1 MILLSFLHFVRS
13 VWSEARQMQTAAKR
27 RYPHLSDWG

>member
-1 MILLSFLHFVRS
+1 MILLSFLRFVRS
-13 VWSEARQMQTAAKR
+13 VWTEARRMQADAAR